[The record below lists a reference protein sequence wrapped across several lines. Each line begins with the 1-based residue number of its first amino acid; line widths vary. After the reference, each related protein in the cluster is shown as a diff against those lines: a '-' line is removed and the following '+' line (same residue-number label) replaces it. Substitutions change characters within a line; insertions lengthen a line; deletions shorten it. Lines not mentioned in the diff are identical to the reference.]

1 MSLIPY
7 EPPRVRVFQQFE
19 ETPSVGP
26 QPLYAFIFGENY
38 HLFRYTDPSEKP
50 MTLIGNYDRV
60 SGVTAVWPNRPAGAV
75 VDRDYTRV
83 FIDNAWL
90 EYFRDYVGSG
100 DTIKAVVGHPNRIRA
115 DALVF
120 ASFGDDARSVAFGNR
135 DVQVGDGVVIR
146 ATACDQDFEIHS
158 RVTRLIHE
166 TLPAEIEVP
175 VADEDNAPATSEL
188 TDVSVIEGDYG
199 TVNIAADAAG
209 YSGEADGDTVESYFL
224 TVVAGGDFGDA
235 QLSVL
240 SGSGNDNMVDPVIPQ
255 AGVPVSIGSRGLVV
269 TFSDAGAPAPFIE
282 GQIFRIDVNQGWV
295 PAELEVDPASTFL
308 GATSGTYIVTVTTG
322 GAFADSPRVLVTS
335 TGTLESSGPYVV
347 TALSQVITLPTGVR
361 LTFTGAGAT
370 GLSKNDR
377 YYVDVAPSRPG
388 AIKTLELRNSLPQEL
403 YGLCEGVTEPDPV
416 DLDLSLSIVRNIEVP
431 QTGPNMTPYWEM
443 SDTQIAVLPGVVGR
457 DISWQDSLGNLPALP
472 VIGGTVYTH
481 YRALRTD
488 FAEAMNWVT
497 SVGEVPGLLGPVTAD
512 NPLALGVSK
521 AVGASRGTPV
531 LFMAT
536 KGGSFEAFSEVLESV
551 YDRRGPY
558 GMVPLTYDQQILDAV
573 RAHAN
578 EMSAPEKGNWR
589 MVWAGV
595 KVEEIT
601 PVLQRDSL
609 GNMLFATILDDP
621 DTSGTQY
628 TRVRCDEAQF
638 VTNGVVPG
646 MIVRGNYYIDP
657 ITNQQVYSSWV
668 VDAVLSEEELRL
680 ASGPSLAVTVPSR
693 MEVWKNNS
701 NDDIAQQVINR
712 AGAYGDWRVR
722 YVFPDWIG
730 NGGERFDSIYLC
742 AALAGLRSGVPAH
755 QGLTNMEIPGFDDV
769 SRTTDW
775 LGGRLLLQMAAAGVW
790 IVDQDASGMV
800 ATRHQLTTDMTDIN
814 RREDSLVATFD
825 QLSYRVFDFHVR
837 NRYIGRR
844 NITPQLEVKL
854 YADFGKLVDT
864 IKVESFTEQL
874 GSMIENAT
882 ILELGRHPTLRDR
895 MYIRVRIEMPAP
907 FNNFDIYLI
916 GTV

>member
-19 ETPSVGP
+19 ESPSVGP

-38 HLFRYTDPSEKP
+38 HLFRYTAPAEKP

-60 SGVTAVWPNRPAGAV
+60 SGITSVWPNRPAGAV
-75 VDRDYTRV
+75 VDQSYTRV

-100 DTIKAVVGHPNRIRA
+100 DTIKAVVGYPNRIRA

-120 ASFGDDARSVAFGNR
+120 ASFGDAERSSVFGNR

-166 TLPAEIEVP
+166 TLPAEIVEP
-175 VADEDNAPATSEL
+175 TADEDNAPATFEL
-188 TDVSVIEGDYG
+188 TDVFLVEGDYG
-199 TVNIAADAAG
+199 TVNITPDAAG
-209 YSGEADGDTVESYFL
+209 YSGEEDGDTVESYFL
-224 TVVAGGDFGDA
+224 TVTTEGAFGEA

-240 SGSGNDNMVDPVIPQ
+240 SGSGNDNMVDPIIPQ
-255 AGVPVSIGSRGLVV
+255 DGVPVAVGSRGLMV
-269 TFSDAGAPAPFIE
+269 TFDSGAPTPFVE
-282 GQIFRIDVNQGWV
+282 GQIFRIDVNQDWV

-308 GATSGTYIVTVTTG
+308 GASSGTYIVTVTTG
-322 GAFADSPRVLVTS
+322 GAFADGPRVLVTS
-335 TGTLESSGPYVV
+335 TGTLESSGPYVI
-347 TALSQVITLPTGVR
+347 TALNQVITLPTGVR
-361 LTFTGAGAT
+361 LRFVGAGAT

-377 YYVDVAPSRPG
+377 YYVDVAPARPG
-388 AIKTLELRNSLPQEL
+388 AIKTLELRNSLPPEL
-403 YGLCEGVTEPDPV
+403 YGLCEEVTEPDPV
-416 DLDLSLSIVRNIEVP
+416 DLDISLSIIRNIEVP
-431 QTGPNMTPYWEM
+431 QTGPNMAQYWEM
-443 SDTQIAVLPGVVGR
+443 SDTQIEVFPVVVGR
-457 DISWQDSLGNLPALP
+457 DASWYTAGGVLPALP
-472 VIGGTVYTH
+472 VIAGSVYAH
-481 YRALRTD
+481 YRAIRTD
-488 FAEAMNWVT
+488 FANAMHWVT
-497 SVGEVPGLLGPVTAD
+497 STSEVPSLLGPATPD
-512 NPLALGVSK
+512 NPLALGVLK

-536 KGGSFEAFSEVLESV
+536 KGGSFEAFAEVLESI

-558 GMVPLTYDQQILDAV
+558 GLVPLTYDQQVLSIT
-573 RAHAN
+573 RAHAS
-578 EMSAPEKGNWR
+578 EMAAPEVGNWR
-589 MVWAGV
+589 MMWAGV
-595 KVEEIT
+595 KVEEVT
-601 PVLQRDSL
+601 PVLQQDEL

-621 DTSGTQY
+621 DTVGTQY

-638 VTNGVVPG
+638 LTNGVLPG
-646 MIVRGNYYIDP
+646 MIVRGNYYVDP
-657 ITNQQVYSSWV
+657 VTNQEMHSTWV

-680 ASGPSLAVTVPSR
+680 ASGPNLAVTVPSR
-693 MEVWKNNS
+693 IEIWKNNT
-701 NDDIAQQVINR
+701 NDDIAQQVITR
-712 AGAYGDWRVR
+712 AGSYSDWRVR
-722 YVFPDWIG
+722 YVFPDWVG
-730 NGGERFDSIYLC
+730 HAGEKLESIYLC

-769 SRTTDW
+769 SRTTNW
-775 LGGRLLLQMAAAGVW
+775 LGGRLLNQLAAAGVW
-790 IVDQDASGMV
+790 IVDQDTSGMV
-800 ATRHQLTTDMTDIN
+800 YTRHQLTTDMTDIN

-825 QLSYRVFDFHVR
+825 QISYRVFDFFVR

-844 NITPQLEVKL
+844 NITPQLAVQL
-854 YADFGKLVDT
+854 RADFGHLVET

-874 GSMIENAT
+874 GSLIENAE
-882 ILELGRHPTLRDR
+882 ILELDRHPTLRDR
-895 MYIRVRIEMPAP
+895 KYARVRIEMPAP